1 MKNEEN
7 IALIEQELSD
17 FKIDRSSIKE
27 LLEVKVTTAKKLTS
41 AEYHFCNSYR
51 ETGQRNLHE

>member
-27 LLEVKVTTAKKLTS
+27 LLEVKVTTAKKTD
-41 AEYHFCNSYR
+41 F
-51 ETGQRNLHE
+51 

>member
-41 AEYHFCNSYR
+41 AEYQPFL
-51 ETGQRNLHE
+51 QFLPRNWAAKFT